1 MTERSTSPNIP
12 MPSSPLQWLDVLL
25 PASSQTLDPQ
35 HLLVQR
41 LLVAFG
47 LLFAVVTIPWYIWIF
62 AVDPEIRLPRVIS
75 MTTIS
80 IMILMPLWLR
90 VARTGMVGLLTVI
103 LMHCVIL
110 LNILL
115 NGGLAGPV
123 ALVLP
128 CLPIVTG
135 VLLGT
140 RAAWVDGALVI
151 SFAVV
156 VEFVVGP
163 STLPITAPE
172 AIWPLIRLASL
183 AICLGIMVLTA
194 SAFAQ
199 LTLRQAQEL
208 RWIALHD
215 RLTGLC
221 NRHYIAE
228 KLPLLMQKVGTGQNN
243 TLAIVLVD
251 IDDFKRINDDYDHSV
266 GDRVLQQFAALLQS
280 ATPDQGFVARWGG
293 EEFILVWYV
302 DRIEGLIDQCS
313 TINDRIRETVFVG
326 PSTLKLRLTCS
337 IGVAHVP
344 AGFDG
349 TDWAPFVRFA
359 GLALKEAKNNGK
371 DQTVAYLWSDH
382 SRSSDWLS
390 RDHKQLLERH
400 CLVRKAS
407 QSGFPTCDD
416 PATDANC
423 IH

>member
-1 MTERSTSPNIP
+1 MSDGSTSADSPTQA
-12 MPSSPLQWLDVLL
+12 SPLQWLDFLL
-25 PASSQTLDPQ
+25 PESSRRLDPQ

-47 LLFAVVTIPWYIWIF
+47 LLFAAVTIPWYIWIF
-62 AVDPEIRLPRVIS
+62 AVDPEIRLPRIIS
-75 MTTIS
+75 MVTIS
-80 IMILMPLWLR
+80 IMVLMPLWLR
-90 VARTGMVGLLTVI
+90 IARTRIVGWLTVV
-103 LMHCVIL
+103 LMHCVML

-115 NGGLAGPV
+115 NGGLGGPV

-140 RAAWVDGALVI
+140 RAAWWDGLLVI
-151 SFAVV
+151 LFAVV
-156 VEFVVGP
+156 LEFVVTP
-163 STLPITAPE
+163 AALPLTAPE

-228 KLPLLMQKVGTGQNN
+228 KLPLLMQQARASQGKH
-243 TLAIVLVD
+243 LAIVLID

-266 GDRVLQQFAALLQS
+266 GDRVLQQFARLLQAS
-280 ATPDQGFVARWGG
+280 APQQGFVARWGG
-293 EEFILVWYV
+293 EEFILVWHA
-302 DRIEGLIDQCS
+302 DDLEQILDACS
-313 TINDRIRETVFVG
+313 AINDGVRENVFDG
-326 PSTLKLRLTCS
+326 PSMLKLQLTCS
-337 IGVAHVP
+337 IGAAHVP
-344 AGFDG
+344 SGFKG

-359 GLALKEAKNNGK
+359 GLALKEAKNSGK
-371 DQTVAYLWSDH
+371 DQTVTYLWSPN
-382 SRSSDWLS
+382 SRSADWLS
-390 RDHKQLLERH
+390 RDHTQLLERQ
-400 CLVRKAS
+400 CLVKRRVETALS
-407 QSGFPTCDD
+407 TCDD
-416 PATDANC
+416 SATDANC